1 MSQTLLEITQD
12 ILSVMDGDE
21 VNSINDTEE
30 SLQVAKTIVRTYNAI
45 VSNSK
50 WAHTRTGL
58 TLVPHSD
65 SSKPTH
71 ISVDDNVKELLFI
84 NYDKRKNGVV
94 RSDYQKLT
102 WKEPDDFLRLLNL
115 RDESLSTVQ
124 TVIDDSGITLYI
136 QNDKAPEYYTSFDDS
151 NIIFDSFDSSVDS
164 TIQESKIQAMGW
176 IVPSLNLSDSAVPNL
191 PPDAWAG
198 FIEEATKKAQWWVR
212 QMEDPVA
219 EQESK
224 RQRRWLSRKQWV
236 VNGGIKYPDY
246 GRKR

>member
-1 MSQTLLEITQD
+1 
-12 ILSVMDGDE
+12 
-21 VNSINDTEE
+21 
-30 SLQVAKTIVRTYNAI
+30 
-45 VSNSK
+45 
-50 WAHTRTGL
+50 
-58 TLVPHSD
+58 
-65 SSKPTH
+65 
-71 ISVDDNVKELLFI
+71 
-84 NYDKRKNGVV
+84 
-94 RSDYQKLT
+94 
-102 WKEPDDFLRLLNL
+102 
-115 RDESLSTVQ
+115 
-124 TVIDDSGITLYI
+124 
-136 QNDKAPEYYTSFDDS
+136 
-151 NIIFDSFDSSVDS
+151 
-164 TIQESKIQAMGW
+164 MGW